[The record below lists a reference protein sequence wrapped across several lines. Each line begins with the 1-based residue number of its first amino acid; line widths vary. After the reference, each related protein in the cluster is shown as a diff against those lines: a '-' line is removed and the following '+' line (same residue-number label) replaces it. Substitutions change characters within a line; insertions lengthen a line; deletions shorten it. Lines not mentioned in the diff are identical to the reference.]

1 MKGRGQ
7 VVFIAKRI
15 VSLCA
20 VVGVSGV
27 LLLQGRSEAQIITMV
42 DGGSSAALNLD
53 SSAGM
58 YNWTVGGQ
66 NQLNQQWFW
75 YRIGSTGVAAPI
87 NSIPLYGYSTY
98 LGPDGINEVVAT
110 YQNATL
116 TLTIDYLLSGG
127 GVGSGSADITESIS
141 AVNNTGASLDF
152 HFFQYSD
159 FNLLGDGSSDIVD
172 LFGTPGSWN
181 FVQQTAGS
189 SGIGE
194 AIVAPD
200 ANHGEAAYAGTT
212 LAELNGTSGLTLN
225 DNPHAGPGDV
235 TWALQWDSTIPV
247 GGIFDLTKDKSLFIQ
262 VVPEP
267 STMALIALGLGAWG
281 WARRRQRS

>member
-1 MKGRGQ
+1 MK
-7 VVFIAKRI
+7 
-15 VSLCA
+15 
-20 VVGVSGV
+20 
-27 LLLQGRSEAQIITMV
+27 
-42 DGGSSAALNLD
+42 
-53 SSAGM
+53 
-58 YNWTVGGQ
+58 NWSVGGQ
-66 NQLNQQWFW
+66 DQLKQQWFW
-75 YRIGSTGVAAPI
+75 YRIGSGGVASPI
-87 NSIPLYGYSTY
+87 NSIGPASITTF

-110 YQNATL
+110 YQNTTL

-159 FNLLGDGSSDIVD
+159 FNLLGDGSSDNVQ
-172 LFGTPGSWN
+172 LFGMPGSWS

-194 AIVAPD
+194 AIVMPF
-200 ANHGEAAYAGTT
+200 ANHGEAAYFGTT

-225 DNPHAGPGDV
+225 DNSIAGPGDV
-235 TWALQWDSTIPV
+235 TWALQWDATVPV
-247 GGIFDLTKDKSLFIQ
+247 GGMFDLTKDKSLFIQ

-267 STMALIALGLGAWG
+267 STVALIALGLGAWG